1 VSCSPR
7 QPPTGMTLIEILVAL
22 ALFALIS
29 ILGARA
35 LTALQ
40 SQGQRLDLYQLNMT
54 GLSQMVLFMET
65 DLTSARVMSGQ
76 LGQVIQVRITQD
88 KTEINIAVPPSRAGD
103 IQRWV
108 YWIIDGQSVRRYPDK
123 MSAQNFLEWKG
134 VVRAVQLMGVQG
146 DRRLDWQGLQT
157 RQLVQAVEFR
167 FRLNDDSEVI
177 RLMALAG
184 RP

>member
-1 VSCSPR
+1 
-7 QPPTGMTLIEILVAL
+7 MTLIEILVAL

-40 SQGQRLDLYQLNMT
+40 SQGQQLDSRQSNMAS
-54 GLSQMVLFMET
+54 LSQVVLFMET

-76 LGQVIQVRITQD
+76 LGQAIQMRVTPD
-88 KTEINIAVPPSRAGD
+88 KTEIDIAVPPGRAGD

-123 MSAQNFLEWKG
+123 MNTQTFLEWNG
-134 VVRAVQLMGVQG
+134 VVSAVQLTGIQD
-146 DRRLDWQGLQT
+146 DRRLDWQGLQP

-167 FRLNDDSEVI
+167 FRLSDGSEVI
-177 RLMALAG
+177 RLMALA
-184 RP
+184 RRR

>member
-1 VSCSPR
+1 MSCSSR
-7 QPPTGMTLIEILVAL
+7 RPPIGMTLIEILVAL

-40 SQGQRLDLYQLNMT
+40 SQGQQLDLRQLNMT
-54 GLSQMVLFMET
+54 SLSQMVLFMET

-76 LGQVIQVRITQD
+76 LGQAIQVRISPD
-88 KTEINIAVPPSRAGD
+88 KTEIDIAVPPGRAGD
-103 IQRWV
+103 AQRWV
-108 YWIIDGQSVRRYPDK
+108 YWVIEGQSVRRYPDK
-123 MSAQNFLEWKG
+123 IASQIFLEWKG
-134 VVRAVQLMGVQG
+134 VVRAVQLIGVQD
-146 DRRLDWQGLQT
+146 DRRLDWQALQP

-167 FRLNDDSEVI
+167 FRLSDDSEVI
-177 RLMALAG
+177 RLMALAR